1 MRKRYISILLT
12 AALLMGP
19 VGRVE
24 SYASQVSETTL
35 PEGVVSEVYETVS
48 VPSEDSQPE
57 EPVQETE
64 ASVPAQEE
72 KELPEGVIQQVIR
85 TEPVEQVRELPE
97 GVVQEVYETVPV
109 EDTAPSAEAL
119 GQSSM
124 PDEAE
129 LDIHAEDVVSMVMP
143 VIPEGT
149 YDFTLD
155 PQDLLSR
162 YSIYKEDYEQSS
174 IYFNNSAGEKPHT
187 GMSDAAMAKN
197 KSSVP
202 VLLYVSLEVVNEYG
216 WDVTYTDM
224 ESVEGDDNNNLA
236 FSLVPV
242 SLDEETGEQVSHN
255 DHSINIDETGKADMI
270 LFFSGSQDN
279 FDQIGDKYVAK
290 EDAVWTSLGF
300 AVAGKCNTK
309 GDWQDI
315 DERSREGE
323 TIKLHITYRMDALT
337 EEQKEKME
345 NGVTPD
351 PVTGIISFD
360 TGIEQE

>member
-35 PEGVVSEVYETVS
+35 PEGVVSEVYETVP

-202 VLLYVSLEVVNEYG
+202 VLLYVSLEVVNENG

-224 ESVEGDDNNNLA
+224 ESVEGDDTNNLA
-236 FSLVPV
+236 FSLIPV
-242 SLDEETGEQVSHN
+242 SLMKKPESRY
-255 DHSINIDETGKADMI
+255 SIMI
-270 LFFSGSQDN
+270 T
-279 FDQIGDKYVAK
+279 A
-290 EDAVWTSLGF
+290 
-300 AVAGKCNTK
+300 
-309 GDWQDI
+309 
-315 DERSREGE
+315 
-323 TIKLHITYRMDALT
+323 
-337 EEQKEKME
+337 
-345 NGVTPD
+345 
-351 PVTGIISFD
+351 
-360 TGIEQE
+360 